1 MSVLSG
7 ELLVCFDDSSV
18 GRLFSLVNIQTS
30 EVAHKD
36 GAIQRLLPTLHPSW
50 CPLLM
55 TNLTPANP

>member
-1 MSVLSG
+1 MMSVLSG

-36 GAIQRLLPTLHPSW
+36 GAAQRLLPTYV
-50 CPLLM
+50 LLSV
-55 TNLTPANP
+55 PI